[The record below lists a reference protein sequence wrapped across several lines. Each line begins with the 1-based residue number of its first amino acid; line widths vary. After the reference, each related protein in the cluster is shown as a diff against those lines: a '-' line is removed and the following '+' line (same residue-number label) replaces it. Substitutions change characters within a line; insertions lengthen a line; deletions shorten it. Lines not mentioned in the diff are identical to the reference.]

1 MKNNFEIGFVGLS
14 HLGLNYLA
22 AAAQKKYS
30 VIGIH
35 RDRRQINEIKKL
47 NLPFSEPKL
56 KNLLRKNRKKIFFSD
71 NFEYLKKCKIVFVSQ
86 DVITN
91 TQNQARVKDIYKLVY
106 LVKKKINK
114 KCILVILSQLRPG
127 FMSKINFENSRL
139 YYQVETLIFG
149 QAVDRALFPE
159 RIIVGC
165 SKEIMKINPYY
176 LKFLK
181 RFNCPIIK
189 MSYQSAEV
197 TKIALNIFLA
207 SSITTTNILAETCK
221 LSNGDWEEIKPA
233 LKLDKRIGQKA
244 YVNPGLGISGG
255 NIERDI
261 ISLNK
266 MITNNL
272 NLKKLTDTILS
283 NSQYMKS
290 WVLRNLKKE
299 KIFNNKKNIISILGL
314 AYKKNTSSIKNSPT
328 IHLLNFLKRRIVK
341 VFDPKAKLDKR
352 MVNCEQKKS
361 IKDAMSGARIL
372 IIMTPWNN
380 FKKIKINKKIKL
392 IIDPY
397 RVINKNLL
405 KRKNINYYC
414 LGK

>member
-1 MKNNFEIGFVGLS
+1 M
-14 HLGLNYLA
+14 
-22 AAAQKKYS
+22 
-30 VIGIH
+30 
-35 RDRRQINEIKKL
+35 
-47 NLPFSEPKL
+47 
-56 KNLLRKNRKKIFFSD
+56 
-71 NFEYLKKCKIVFVSQ
+71 
-86 DVITN
+86 
-91 TQNQARVKDIYKLVY
+91 
-106 LVKKKINK
+106 
-114 KCILVILSQLRPG
+114 
-127 FMSKINFENSRL
+127 
-139 YYQVETLIFG
+139 IFG
-149 QAVDRALFPE
+149 QAVERALFPE

-266 MITNNL
+266 IINNNF

-283 NSQYMKS
+283 NSQYMKG
-290 WVLRNLKKE
+290 WVLRNLKK
-299 KIFNNKKNIISILGL
+299 KK
-314 AYKKNTSSIKNSPT
+314 
-328 IHLLNFLKRRIVK
+328 FLI
-341 VFDPKAKLDKR
+341 
-352 MVNCEQKKS
+352 
-361 IKDAMSGARIL
+361 
-372 IIMTPWNN
+372 T
-380 FKKIKINKKIKL
+380 KKILFQFLALLTKKILVRLK
-392 IIDPY
+392 I
-397 RVINKNLL
+397 LL
-405 KRKNINYYC
+405 QFIY
-414 LGK
+414 

>member
-1 MKNNFEIGFVGLS
+1 MKKNFEIGFVGLS

-22 AAAQKKYS
+22 ATAQKNYS
-30 VIGIH
+30 VLGID
-35 RDRRQINEIKKL
+35 RDQKKINEIKKL
-47 NLPFSEPKL
+47 NLSFSEPKL
-56 KNLLRKNRKKIFFSD
+56 KNLLRKNRKRIFFSD
-71 NFEYLKKCKIVFVSQ
+71 NFEYLKKCKIIFVSQ
-86 DVITN
+86 DVMTN
-91 TQNQARVKDIYKLVY
+91 QQNEAKVKDIYKLVY
-106 LVKKKINK
+106 LIKKKINK

-149 QAVDRALFPE
+149 QAVERALFPE

-261 ISLNK
+261 ISLSK
-266 MITNNL
+266 IITKDL

-283 NSQYMKS
+283 NSQYMKG

-328 IHLLNFLKRRIVK
+328 IHLLNFLKRNIVK

-361 IKDAMSGARIL
+361 IKEVMSEAQIL

-392 IIDPY
+392 IIDPF

-405 KRKNINYYC
+405 KRRNIKYYC